1 MPSLADWKPQ
11 SHHVQGGIRE
21 GQFVNSQYAV
31 ICAGPPFLKNLI
43 PKAGQGAAAAGMFVY
58 PIGMTQQFS
67 LGQNKAFSRIMEIGS
82 NRAYFISGHSFG
94 QVGLGRIMLH
104 GPSLLRVMYA
114 YYDTSNDTDGYAI
127 KSLMG
132 IDGAPT
138 PFGVPPVRGTNVG
151 EQSISADKNLHTV
164 RIPPGYDN
172 LFINLASDLFSQPIG
187 LFVVIKDNEENIY
200 GQFYMEQCYI
210 PSHSM
215 GFDSQGMVISES
227 ISVQYER
234 LIPIQSNQVALVR
247 DVGGFGD
254 MGRLTDWSG
263 GYIGGSKSVDQ

>member
-1 MPSLADWKPQ
+1 MPSLSEWQPQ

-43 PKAGQGAAAAGMFVY
+43 PNGGPVKSGMFVY
-58 PIGMTQQFS
+58 PIGITQQFS
-67 LGQNKAFSRIMEIGS
+67 LGQNKAFSRVMEIGS
-82 NRAYFISGHSFG
+82 NRSYFISGHSFG

-104 GPSLLRVMYA
+104 GPSLLRVLYA

-127 KSLMG
+127 KSLMS

-138 PFGVPPVRGTNVG
+138 PFGVPPIRGTNTG
-151 EQSISADKNLHTV
+151 EQSISSDKKLHTV

-187 LFVVIKDNEENIY
+187 IFIVLKDNEENIY
-200 GQFYMEQCYI
+200 GQFYLEQCYV

-215 GFDSQGMVISES
+215 GFDSQGLIISES
-227 ISVQYER
+227 VSLQYER
-234 LIPIQSNQVALVR
+234 IIPIQSNQVALLR
-247 DVGGFGD
+247 DVNGFGD

-263 GYIGGSKSVDQ
+263 GYVGGGKSVDQ